1 MRQPLGSPSIR
12 QRIVALLYQDSEPGG
27 SGFVSLLRATLEHM
41 KSSAASTIPT
51 AEKPALSDEQ
61 RAARLQ
67 LLAERLVSSEGLDRD
82 TLARIEQLTGEE
94 Q

>member
-1 MRQPLGSPSIR
+1 M
-12 QRIVALLYQDSEPGG
+12 VEAALPVPEVRRRP
-27 SGFVSLLRATLEHM
+27 GFVSLLRATLERM
-41 KSSAASTIPT
+41 KGSATSPTPT

-67 LLAERLVSSEGLDRD
+67 LLAERLLSPGGLDRD
-82 TLARIEQLTGEE
+82 ALARIEQLTEEE